1 LANRVLTEFAL
12 HLERFENFEIDLFGT
27 TLDPN
32 LVMVARQD
40 FWLDVPAEVDDASL
54 TLVEWDLVD
63 VERRM

>member
-1 LANRVLTEFAL
+1 
-12 HLERFENFEIDLFGT
+12 
-27 TLDPN
+27 
-32 LVMVARQD
+32 MVARQD